1 MTTATPIRTTGPA
14 RLRVRPRRTE
24 RAVEHQRRHLGSLPF
39 LGLIA
44 AILSLGLLSLLL
56 INNSLAAGSFEQS
69 RLKADSI
76 LLGEQEQAL
85 SQEVQRLSS
94 PTNLRDAARQ
104 AGLMAAATT
113 AYIDISTGRILGTP
127 MPAGATPGSATSGDL
142 ATPLTPDSTD
152 PAVTDPTVT
161 DPTTT
166 PDPTTTDPTTDP
178 TDSTA
183 SDPSASDP
191 TAPDSAG
198 PDSATGDTLDQEGS
212 DGAAVGPAGE
222 TAYDRAIVSGGGR

>member
-166 PDPTTTDPTTDP
+166 DPTTDP

-198 PDSATGDTLDQEGS
+198 PDSATGDTLDPEGS